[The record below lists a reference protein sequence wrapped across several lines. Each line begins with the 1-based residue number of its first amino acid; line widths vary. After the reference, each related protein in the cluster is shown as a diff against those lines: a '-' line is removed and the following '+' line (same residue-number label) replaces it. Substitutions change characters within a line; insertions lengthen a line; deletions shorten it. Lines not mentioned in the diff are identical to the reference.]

1 MATPLDG
8 QVLTAIDQAIIPS
21 SRVFTT
27 NSQLLAANDQALTTD
42 SQLLTTNSE
51 VPTANSQV
59 LIGNN
64 QVLTSNRQ
72 VLTAKGPYGNVF
84 LQHKTPTDEF
94 LIQYLRIDKEQLLRI
109 KLNVV
114 DNLNDYGLAGY
125 DTNLAFK
132 QHATKARELTA
143 YVIRSQSA
151 SCKFGS
157 HPDPSLV
164 EACIYELI
172 RQHMNKVKKGV
183 RRERKKSARMQSRSG
198 VTNGDQPRLQPA
210 LQPPSVAPTSAMSP
224 ADSSSSH
231 PASFSHAMLQ
241 LGHCTIMAGRPGSNQ
256 SFWSP
261 LSFYLKRSNEPVPY
275 IQCRDLDYSAWLA
288 TMKLRLRFDDTSEV
302 IIYNS
307 IAGEAIEIR
316 NEEEW
321 VSAILE
327 SVANGML
334 RTKFTIEKDLHHS
347 NSPVTESTS

>member
-8 QVLTAIDQAIIPS
+8 QVITAIDQAIIPS

-27 NSQLLAANDQALTTD
+27 NSQLLAASDQALTTD
-42 SQLLTTNSE
+42 SQLLTT
-51 VPTANSQV
+51 
-59 LIGNN
+59 
-64 QVLTSNRQ
+64 NRQ

-94 LIQYLRIDKEQLLRI
+94 LIQYLRIE
-109 KLNVV
+109 LNVV

-198 VTNGDQPRLQPA
+198 GTNGDQPGLQPA
-210 LQPPSVAPTSAMSP
+210 LQPPSVAPTSPKSP

-261 LSFYLKRSNEPVPY
+261 LSYYLKRSNEPVPY
-275 IQCRDLDYSAWLA
+275 IQYRDLDYSAWLA

-327 SVANGML
+327 SVADGML
-334 RTKFTIEKDLHHS
+334 RTKFTVEKDLHHS